1 MRLPMVT
8 AFTMGISMSI
18 HRMRTSLL
26 TQTTRS
32 EDTTTTTT
40 QRASTAPCSHRAQ
53 GILIWLIRMRSRP
66 KNGLG
71 MQAWGEFA
79 IVCCRIGRTKLLRSV
94 GSNSQTNKHLL
105 LQTTFRAQRA
115 LPEFGAKGTAP
126 SVTQRC
132 WQSLADAAWNYPVE
146 RESHR

>member
-1 MRLPMVT
+1 
-8 AFTMGISMSI
+8 MGIHGDPMGT
-18 HRMRTSLL
+18 HGGGRGNGDLWGPRGDPVRTPQGPMGTPCGPMETPWEPLGGAMG
-26 TQTTRS
+26 THGDTTRTHGGGMGAQS
-32 EDTTTTTT
+32 YDT
-40 QRASTAPCSHRAQ
+40 
-53 GILIWLIRMRSRP
+53 LV
-66 KNGLG
+66 
-71 MQAWGEFA
+71 FA

-115 LPEFGAKGTAP
+115 LPEVGAKGTAP